1 MERNKDQVTR
11 DTVHWAIKSST
22 KSLSPLID
30 LTLPSISSA
39 AASEMLKATAEA
51 ELSSTLYT
59 NGDTLCKGC
68 ICPIEPMKKMENKL
82 SSFKKRLKELNS
94 TFAWNS
100 YANQTVEV
108 MARENGK
115 NAISSEHVIIQ
126 EIRKSEARMA
136 QSLCNLERPM
146 GEVVQ
151 EVLN

>member
-1 MERNKDQVTR
+1 
-11 DTVHWAIKSST
+11 
-22 KSLSPLID
+22 
-30 LTLPSISSA
+30 
-39 AASEMLKATAEA
+39 MLKATAEA

-59 NGDTLCKGC
+59 NGDTLCKDC
-68 ICPIEPMKKMENKL
+68 ICLIEAMKKMENKL

-94 TFAWNS
+94 TFAWTS

-108 MARENGK
+108 MACENGK